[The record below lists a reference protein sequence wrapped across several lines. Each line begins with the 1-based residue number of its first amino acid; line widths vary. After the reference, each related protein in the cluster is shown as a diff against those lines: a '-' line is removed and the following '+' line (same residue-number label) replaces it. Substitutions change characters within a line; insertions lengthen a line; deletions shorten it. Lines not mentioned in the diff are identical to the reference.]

1 MLSLCLGFV
10 TIRVVLDSYD
20 AVAMAMS
27 FCLQSPTYSC
37 GGGCHGD
44 EQFSPGETAD
54 AMLTEAPN
62 LR

>member
-1 MLSLCLGFV
+1 MLSLCPGLV
-10 TIRVVLDSYD
+10 TIQVVLDSYNG
-20 AVAMAMS
+20 VAMAMS
-27 FCLQSPTYSC
+27 FCLQSLTYSC

-54 AMLTEAPN
+54 AMLKETPN